1 MTAKHSV
8 RIDLC
13 YINNNLIS
21 SLKAEEHSGYDN
33 PQIIMTYTA
42 LLSLSILRD
51 NFSRLD
57 RKGLLKFLRSCQNVD
72 GR

>member
-1 MTAKHSV
+1 MS
-8 RIDLC
+8 
-13 YINNNLIS
+13 NM
-21 SLKAEEHSGYDN
+21 KAEEYSDHDT

-57 RKGLLKFLRSCQNVD
+57 RKGVLKFLKSCQNSD